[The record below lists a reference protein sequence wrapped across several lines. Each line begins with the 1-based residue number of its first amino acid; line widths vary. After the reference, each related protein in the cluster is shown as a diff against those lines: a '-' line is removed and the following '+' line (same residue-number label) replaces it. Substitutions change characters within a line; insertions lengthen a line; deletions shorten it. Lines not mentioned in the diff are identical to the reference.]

1 MKVGI
6 VYWSVLNHFRPTG
19 LVVTYGLYNISD
31 NYNILSHDLFKKTHH
46 ICVIICITRFAN
58 SVISRDVGKDTC
70 IIFQNEC
77 HKIITDP

>member
-6 VYWSVLNHFRPTG
+6 VHWSVLNHFRPTG

-31 NYNILSHDLFKKTHH
+31 NYNILSHDLLKKTSYL
-46 ICVIICITRFAN
+46 CQIICITRFAD

-70 IIFQNEC
+70 IPLQMM
-77 HKIITDP
+77 T